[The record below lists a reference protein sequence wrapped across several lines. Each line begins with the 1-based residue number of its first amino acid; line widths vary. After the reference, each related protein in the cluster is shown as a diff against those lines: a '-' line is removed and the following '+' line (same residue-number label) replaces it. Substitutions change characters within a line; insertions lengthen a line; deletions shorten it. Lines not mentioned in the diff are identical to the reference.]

1 MLEARIAARYLRA
14 RKGHAAVNVISA
26 IALAGVVVATA
37 AIVIVLS
44 VFNGFSNLAE
54 SQLSVVDPPLS
65 VVPTQGKTLD
75 RALDGAIPVVREQG
89 LAMVGER
96 QHPVTLLGVPD
107 QWLTT
112 SGISNTVIDG
122 TTSLGDTITG
132 PAAMLAVG
140 PAVTLST
147 HPGDER
153 GIKVYVPRRK
163 GRVNPANPMASFRE
177 QRLEVAG
184 VFQTGNQRHDQD
196 LIIVPISLL
205 RQMLDYDTT
214 QSTALQIWDT
224 AAIPSDIQNN
234 IGNAANVK
242 VLTRI
247 EQEQHSFSMIA
258 VEKWVAFLMLVFIL
272 LIAMFNV
279 LSTLSLLILE
289 KRDSRHIFDAMGMSP
304 KRVRGI
310 FAWEG
315 AMVTA
320 IGGAIG
326 VILGVLLSLAQQW
339 GGFIKLSGDP
349 TMMVID
355 VYPVEV
361 HLVDVLVVLGLVI
374 VTSALTAW
382 LTSLIA
388 KRL

>member
-14 RKGHAAVNVISA
+14 RKGHAAVNVISG

-44 VFNGFSNLAE
+44 VFNGFSRLAE

-65 VVPTQGKTLD
+65 VVPTQGKILT
-75 RALDGAIPVVREQG
+75 AGVDGAIPVVREQG
-89 LAMVGER
+89 LAMVGDR

-107 QWLTT
+107 EWLAT
-112 SGISNTVIDG
+112 SGISHTVIDG
-122 TTSLGDTITG
+122 TASLGDSILG
-132 PAAMLAVG
+132 SAAMLAVG

-153 GIKVYVPRRK
+153 GLKIYVPRRK
-163 GRVNPANPMASFRE
+163 GRVNPANPMAAFRE
-177 QRLEVAG
+177 QRLEIAG
-184 VFQTGNQRHDQD
+184 VFQTGNQRHDQE
-196 LIIVPISLL
+196 LVILPIGVL
-205 RQMLDYDTT
+205 RQMLDYDST
-214 QSTALQIWDT
+214 QATALEIWYPMAT
-224 AAIPSDIQNN
+224 PQAINERLASIAD
-234 IGNAANVK
+234 VK

-247 EQEQHSFSMIA
+247 EHEQHSFSMIA
-258 VEKWVAFLMLVFIL
+258 VEKWVTFLMLVFIL

-289 KRDSRHIFDAMGMSP
+289 KRESRHILDAMGMSP
-304 KRVRGI
+304 GRCRGI

-320 IGGAIG
+320 IGGVAG
-326 VILGVLLSLAQQW
+326 VILGVLLSLAQQL

-361 HLVDVLVVLGLVI
+361 HVVDVLVVLGLVI
-374 VTSALTAW
+374 ATSALTAW

-388 KRL
+388 KRI

>member
-1 MLEARIAARYLRA
+1 M
-14 RKGHAAVNVISA
+14 ISG
-26 IALAGVVVATA
+26 IALAGVVVATT

-54 SQLSVVDPPLS
+54 SQLSIVDPPLS
-65 VVPTQGKTLD
+65 VVPTQGKVLT
-75 RALDGAIPVVREQG
+75 ATLDGAIPVVSEQG
-89 LAMVGER
+89 LAMVGDR

-107 QWLTT
+107 EWLTA
-112 SGISNTVIDG
+112 SGIGQTVIDG
-122 TTSLGDTITG
+122 VVSLGDTIVG
-132 PAAMLAVG
+132 QAALMALG

-153 GIKVYVPRRK
+153 GLRIYVPRRK
-163 GRVNPANPMASFRE
+163 GRVNPANPMTAFRE
-177 QRLEVAG
+177 QRMEVAG
-184 VFQTGNQRHDQD
+184 VFQTGNQRHDQE
-196 LIIVPISLL
+196 LIILPINTL
-205 RQMLDYDTT
+205 RQMLDYDSTQASAMEIWGTT
-214 QSTALQIWDT
+214 AKPSEIQSLL
-224 AAIPSDIQNN
+224 
-234 IGNAANVK
+234 GNPQGIK

-258 VEKWVAFLMLVFIL
+258 VEKWVTFLMLVFIL

-304 KRVRGI
+304 ERVRGI

-320 IGGAIG
+320 LGGVVG

-339 GGFIKLSGDP
+339 GRFIKLSGDP

-361 HLVDVLVVLGLVI
+361 HVGDVLVVLGLVV

-388 KRL
+388 KRI